1 MRCEE
6 ALQAV
11 LDARY
16 EGKPAPEEALE
27 VLKRAE
33 CSGIRERAARLEQL
47 MAVDDAHRPGPGCD
61 TRFFARLE
69 AERAQARR
77 GSRSRWYAWA
87 AGVGSV
93 AVAAALLVILNPQFT
108 GRSPANDRPIDV
120 AMLEELELL
129 ESMELVEQL
138 DEVEAYELLA
148 AVPAE
153 QLDSLI
159 EEQVQ

>member
-1 MRCEE
+1 M
-6 ALQAV
+6 
-11 LDARY
+11 
-16 EGKPAPEEALE
+16 
-27 VLKRAE
+27 
-33 CSGIRERAARLEQL
+33 
-47 MAVDDAHRPGPGCD
+47 
-61 TRFFARLE
+61 
-69 AERAQARR
+69 
-77 GSRSRWYAWA
+77 
-87 AGVGSV
+87 